1 MSAPLIV
8 LNGPSS
14 SGKTS
19 IIKALQEIWPR
30 PLFTSGIDA
39 FIVGWP
45 ESHVTFPGEDGS
57 PAPSSGM
64 RIVSGLGPAPSWIPE
79 YGDEFHAVLQFA
91 HESWAAMSR
100 GGIDLIID
108 HVMIDAV
115 IRNHARKTLADAFW
129 VGVTCDIGELVRRE
143 AARGDRHHGF
153 ASGTS
158 AVAHQEMSYNLVVDT
173 TTTAVDVLAGQIYEA
188 VIGT

>member
-1 MSAPLIV
+1 
-8 LNGPSS
+8 
-14 SGKTS
+14 
-19 IIKALQEIWPR
+19 
-30 PLFTSGIDA
+30 
-39 FIVGWP
+39 
-45 ESHVTFPGEDGS
+45 
-57 PAPSSGM
+57 M
-64 RIVSGLGPAPSWIPE
+64 RIVPGLGPAPSWIPE

-143 AARGDRHHGF
+143 TARGDRHVGF

-158 AVAHQEMSYNLVVDT
+158 AVAHSEMNYDFVVDT
-173 TTTAVDVLAGQIYEA
+173 TSTPADVLAHQIYEA
-188 VIGT
+188 VIGI